1 MLFRT
6 EFHDPIRAGDVTLSV
21 RRWKRRQVKEGGVY
35 RLPTGGAIEVLA
47 IDRIEVAEVTPEVAR
62 AAGYDSPEALLH
74 EVEQASEGEGDLY
87 IVGFRYV
94 GPVADPR
101 AELAADA
108 ALDADAV
115 SDIAAR
121 LDRMDRSFPWTRET
135 LRLIDRHEGM
145 RAAELA
151 RRMGRE
157 TDRFKTDVRRL
168 KALGL
173 TESLEVGYR
182 LSPRGRAF
190 LALASADGAS
200 VEAQ

>member
-6 EFHDPIRAGDVTLSV
+6 EFHEPIRRGEVTLTV
-21 RRWKRRQVKEGGVY
+21 RWWKRSQAKEGGIY
-35 RLPTGGAIEVLA
+35 RLPSGGAIEVLA
-47 IDRIEVAEVTPEVAR
+47 IDRIEQAEVTEPVAR
-62 AAGYDSPEALLH
+62 AAGYDSPAALLD
-74 EVEQASEGEGDLY
+74 EVERASGGEGHLY
-87 IVGFRYV
+87 IIGFRYA
-94 GPVADPR
+94 GELPDPR

-108 ALDADAV
+108 ALDPEAVADL
-115 SDIAAR
+115 AAR
-121 LDRMDRSFPWTRET
+121 LDRMDQGHAWTRET
-135 LRLIDRHEGM
+135 LRLIGDHEGM

-157 TDRFKTDVRRL
+157 TQRFKTDVRRL

-190 LALASADGAS
+190 LDVAQSATEPS
-200 VEAQ
+200 